1 MKTTL
6 IFRLATF
13 IGVLVFLSSCNHQ
26 LSKKE
31 KNTDKNPVEE
41 AFVEASP
48 AKDTTLEVYRRQGK
62 EIVKASFSAL
72 SSQLKSAM
80 KQGGV
85 PYALTFCNVT
95 AMPITDSLAAHYNV
109 DIKRVSTQ
117 NRNPENAADA
127 LEESVISSLQKMM
140 VASYDGVNMVVL
152 DQEENPVY
160 MQPIVLADQC
170 LQCHGKPGTD
180 ISEANYEIIK
190 KLYPNDKATGY
201 RSGDLRGIWRIR
213 FNNTNL
219 N

>member
-1 MKTTL
+1 MKTTP
-6 IFRLATF
+6 IFRLVTF
-13 IGVLVFLSSCNHQ
+13 IGVLFFLSSCNNQ

-41 AFVEASP
+41 AFGEATP
-48 AKDTTLEVYRRQGK
+48 AQDTSLEVYRRQGK

-95 AMPITDSLAAHYNV
+95 AMPITDSLSAHYDV

-117 NRNPENAADA
+117 NRNPDNAADA

-160 MQPIVLADQC
+160 MQPIVMADQC

-180 ISEANYEIIK
+180 ITAANYEIIK
-190 KLYPNDKATGY
+190 NLYPNDKATGY
-201 RSGDLRGIWRIR
+201 RSGDLRGIWRVR
-213 FNNTNL
+213 FNNTKL

>member
-1 MKTTL
+1 
-6 IFRLATF
+6 
-13 IGVLVFLSSCNHQ
+13 
-26 LSKKE
+26 
-31 KNTDKNPVEE
+31 
-41 AFVEASP
+41 
-48 AKDTTLEVYRRQGK
+48 
-62 EIVKASFSAL
+62 
-72 SSQLKSAM
+72 M

-95 AMPITDSLAAHYNV
+95 AMPITDSLSAHYDV

-117 NRNPENAADA
+117 NRNPDNAADA

-160 MQPIVLADQC
+160 MQPIVMADQC

-180 ISEANYEIIK
+180 ITAANYEIIK
-190 KLYPNDKATGY
+190 NLYPNDKATGY
-201 RSGDLRGIWRIR
+201 RSGDLRGIWRVR
-213 FNNTNL
+213 FNNTKL

>member
-1 MKTTL
+1 MKTTP
-6 IFRLATF
+6 IFRLVIF

-31 KNTDKNPVEE
+31 KNADKNLVEE
-41 AFVEASP
+41 AFGEATP
-48 AKDTTLEVYRRQGK
+48 AQDTSLEVYRQQGK

-95 AMPITDSLAAHYNV
+95 AMPITDSLAAHYDV

-117 NRNPENAADA
+117 NRNPDNAADA

-140 VASYDGVNMVVL
+140 VASYDGINMVVL

-160 MQPIVLADQC
+160 IQHIVLADQC
-170 LQCHGKPGTD
+170 LQCHGAPGTD
-180 ISEANYEIIK
+180 ITAANYEIIK
-190 KLYPNDKATGY
+190 TLYPDDKATGY

-213 FNNTNL
+213 FNNTKL